1 VHACSIFTRATLARQ
16 SACELTPL
24 YVAYKRLYFYDILG
38 GILTILKMS
47 VSTFSLH
54 VNKAHTQS
62 AMMIRNL
69 SARNEK

>member
-1 VHACSIFTRATLARQ
+1 MRVQFLLAATLARQ

-24 YVAYKRLYFYDILG
+24 YVAYKRFYFYDILG
-38 GILTILKMS
+38 ILAILKIS